1 MIVDFITTATTA
13 DEANRAAA
21 VAVLPVGSFEQ
32 HGAHLPLATDTIV
45 ASAVAHAV
53 AAAHDLF
60 LLPPI
65 TVSCSQEHAGWP
77 GSVSIRSTTLAAI
90 IGDIADSLRQAGVDQ
105 LVVVNGHG
113 GNYVLSNVVQEANVG
128 RLRMALYPGRHDW
141 DAARQVAGLASSGH
155 DDMHAGE
162 IETSLLLHLRPELVR
177 DGYQHADHLAD
188 RPHLLVLGMRGYTTS
203 GVIGQPS
210 LASAEKGKAVL
221 DSLTA
226 SFAETLQL
234 LQRGAASTP
243 DPPGTT

>member
-1 MIVDFITTATTA
+1 VIVDIITAATTA
-13 DEANRAAA
+13 DEATRGAQL
-21 VAVLPVGSFEQ
+21 AVLPVGSFEQ

-53 AAAHDLF
+53 ATAHNLL

-65 TVSCSQEHAGWP
+65 TVSCSHEHTGWP

-113 GNYVLSNVVQEANVG
+113 GNYVLPNIVQEANVG
-128 RLRMALYPGRHDW
+128 HRRMALYPGRHDW
-141 DAARQVAGLASSGH
+141 ETARQAAGLASSGH

-162 IETSLLLHLRPELVR
+162 IETSLLLHLCPELVR
-177 DGYQHADHLAD
+177 DGYQHADHFAD

-226 SFAETLQL
+226 SFAETLQV
-234 LQRGAASTP
+234 LQRGAAATP
-243 DPPGTT
+243 DLSGTT